1 MRLIAIV
8 QARMGSTRLPGKVLL
23 DVAGQ
28 TMLARVV
35 RRVQPARTLSGVVVA
50 TARGPAEEPIVRECA
65 AQGVDVFRGDE
76 GDVLDRFYQAAR
88 AHQAEAVVRITADCP
103 LIDPGLIDLV
113 VGAFLEARPDYASN
127 VLQRTWPRGLD
138 TEVVALPALE
148 RAWREAA
155 QPYERSHVT
164 PYLYQNP
171 DLFRLLSVTHPRDYS
186 GYRWTVDTAE
196 DLAFVRAVYERLGVD
211 GTFRWT
217 DVIDL
222 LAEEPELADLNSSV
236 WQKALHLG

>member
-1 MRLIAIV
+1 MRVIAIV

-28 TMLARVV
+28 SMLARVV
-35 RRVQPARTLSGVVVA
+35 RRVQPARSLSGVVVA
-50 TARGPAEEPIVRECA
+50 TARGPADEPIVRECA
-65 AQGVDVFRGDE
+65 ALGVAVFRGDE
-76 GDVLDRFYQAAR
+76 SDVLDRFYQAAR
-88 AHQAEAVVRITADCP
+88 AYRAEAVVRITADCP
-103 LIDPGLIDLV
+103 LIDPELVDLV

-127 VLQRTWPRGLD
+127 VLQRTFPRGLD
-138 TEVVALPALE
+138 TEVVSLPALE
-148 RAWREAA
+148 RAWHDAV

-171 DLFRLLSVTHPRDYS
+171 DLFRLYSVTHSRDYS

-196 DLAFVRAVYERLGVD
+196 DLALVRAVYQRLGVD
-211 GTFRWT
+211 GLFRWR

-222 LAEEPELADLNSSV
+222 LEQEPALADLNRSV
-236 WQKALHLG
+236 RQKALHLG